1 MFKTI
6 QILIQTTVC
15 CYGAVLIL
23 YSHVGFNNIFSDAF
37 YKKVEDIK

>member
-1 MFKTI
+1 MQTIGMFKNI

-23 YSHVGFNNIFSDAF
+23 YSHVDFNKIFSDVF
-37 YKKVEDIK
+37 YK